1 MEFEI
6 KIPYLNKT
14 TESRT
19 SRNLE
24 TGTRQYNGTTL
35 LLSDTKKLMT
45 ERR

>member
-24 TGTRQYNGTTL
+24 TGTRQSIGITL
-35 LLSDTKKLMT
+35 LLSDAKKI
-45 ERR
+45 